1 VLERL
6 ADSVARNLR
15 LDRAEVRRRS
25 FVAKDQFPYATGA
38 KARDG
43 SAVTYDSG
51 DYHACLDT
59 ALGRVSDFPARRDA
73 ARANGK
79 HLGLGIASYVED
91 TGLGPYEGAQVA
103 VEPTGKVVITTGAAS
118 QGQGHT
124 TVFAQIAADI
134 LDVPLDHV
142 SVVAADTGRFPRGIG
157 TIGSR
162 IAVRGGSSV
171 HIAATRVKEKAIKVA
186 AEMLEAGE
194 ADLALENGRV
204 RVAGTDR
211 SVALGEIATRLAG
224 FSGVAPPKDVEPG
237 LSAEGYFQGGGL
249 AFASGSNAC
258 EVEVDAA
265 TGEVKI
271 LRYVVAHDCGRLIN
285 PLLVDGQIEGGVV
298 HGIGNAL
305 HEHMAFDAEAQPVT
319 TNYADYLLPVATDLP
334 PIEVVHLESPSPLN
348 PLGVKGAGEGGTI
361 PATACVI
368 SAIEDALSSLGVTL
382 NEHPVSP
389 QRIVELIGKA
399 KK

>member
-1 VLERL
+1 
-6 ADSVARNLR
+6 
-15 LDRAEVRRRS
+15 VR
-25 FVAKDQFPYATGA
+25 KDQFPYATGA
-38 KARDG
+38 RARDG

-59 ALGRVSDFPARRDA
+59 AMDRVRDFPARRDA
-73 ARANGK
+73 ARQQGK
-79 HLGLGIASYVED
+79 YLGLGIASYVED
-91 TGLGPYEGAQVA
+91 TGIGPYEGAQVA
-103 VEPTGKVVITTGAAS
+103 VEPNGQVMITTGAAS
-118 QGQGHT
+118 QGQGQAT
-124 TVFAQIAADI
+124 IFAQIAADI
-134 LDVPLDHV
+134 LDVPIEHI
-142 SVVAADTGRFPRGIG
+142 SVVSADTARFPRGIG

-186 AEMLEAGE
+186 SEMLEAGE

-211 SVALGEIATRLAG
+211 AVGLGEIATRLAG

-249 AFASGSNAC
+249 AFANGSNAC

-265 TGEVKI
+265 TGEVRI

-305 HEHMAFDAEAQPVT
+305 HEHMGFDAEAQPVT
-319 TNYADYLLPVATDLP
+319 TNYADYLLPVAT
-334 PIEVVHLESPSPLN
+334 IFRRS
-348 PLGVKGAGEGGTI
+348 
-361 PATACVI
+361 
-368 SAIEDALSSLGVTL
+368 
-382 NEHPVSP
+382 
-389 QRIVELIGKA
+389 R
-399 KK
+399 

>member
-1 VLERL
+1 
-6 ADSVARNLR
+6 
-15 LDRAEVRRRS
+15 S
-25 FVAKDQFPYATGA
+25 FVRKDQFPYATGA

-59 ALGRVSDFPARRDA
+59 AMDRVRDFPARRDT
-73 ARANGK
+73 ARAAGK
-79 HLGLGIASYVED
+79 YLGLGIASFIED
-91 TGLGPYEGAQVA
+91 TGVGPYEGAQVA
-103 VEPTGKVVITTGAAS
+103 VEPNGEVVITTGAAA
-118 QGQGHT
+118 QGQGQAT
-124 TVFAQIAADI
+124 IFAQIAADI
-134 LDVPLDHV
+134 LDVPIGRV
-142 SVVAADTGRFPRGIG
+142 SVVSADTARFPRGIG

-194 ADLALENGRV
+194 TDLALENGRV

-211 SVALGEIATRLAG
+211 SVALGEIASRLAG

-249 AFASGSNAC
+249 AFANGSNVC

-265 TGEVKI
+265 TGDVKL
-271 LRYVVAHDCGRLIN
+271 LRYVVGSDCGRLIN

-298 HGIGNAL
+298 QGVGNAL
-305 HEHMAFDAEAQPVT
+305 HEHMGFDAEAQPVT
-319 TNYADYLLPVATDLP
+319 TNYADYLLPVATDFP
-334 PIEVVHLESPSPLN
+334 PIEVIHLESPSPLN

-368 SAIEDALSSLGVTL
+368 SGMEDALAEFGLAL
-382 NEHPVSP
+382 NDPPVSP
-389 QRIVELIGKA
+389 QRWVELNRKA
-399 KK
+399 KP